1 MIWTRGRVHI
11 CFLFLGCCLLFDLVS
26 VSKDDRDIY
35 YVSNDVVMGESSM
48 GTIKI
53 EKNLGY
59 SFADISLLNRALT
72 RKAYALEQK
81 QQNQDCK
88 DQEVFRTLGD
98 AVLKAVLVDLLIKS
112 GCKTRDEITSKK
124 KGLEREE
131 KLAEVGKNL
140 GIRSFIVLGV
150 GEVKQ
155 KADKEPKVIAET
167 LEALIGAIY
176 LDRGYNASKGVITE
190 WFESFF
196 T

>member
-1 MIWTRGRVHI
+1 MT
-11 CFLFLGCCLLFDLVS
+11 
-26 VSKDDRDIY
+26 
-35 YVSNDVVMGESSM
+35 
-48 GTIKI
+48 I

-59 SFADISLLNRALT
+59 SFSDKNLLNRALT

-81 QQNQDCK
+81 QRNQDCE

-112 GCKTRDEITSKK
+112 GWKTRDDITREK

-131 KLAEVGKNL
+131 KLVEISQDLRIGP
-140 GIRSFIVLGV
+140 FIKLGV
-150 GEVKQ
+150 GEEKQ
-155 KADKEPKVIAET
+155 KANEEPKVLAET

-176 LDRGYNASKGVITE
+176 LDGGYSASKEVITK
-190 WFESFF
+190 WFKSFF